1 MISHFNGWNFDERMI
16 MSRLACYGLLDDYIY
31 AMRTI
36 KTNTYNYVSYHGFY
50 KLGTFSDKHD
60 LC

>member
-1 MISHFNGWNFDERMI
+1 VISHFNGWNFDERVI
-16 MSRLACYGLLDDYIY
+16 MSRLACYGLLDDYVK

-36 KTNTYNYVSYHGFY
+36 ANTYDRVSYHGFY